1 MEHYL
6 KNWLGEFPNLRFIL
20 SAEDKKVLDT
30 INPYKYKD
38 HNLTRETEVI
48 RIINDHKP
56 QAWKWVR
63 LYPNLKNLPA
73 EDYAILDHI
82 VTTDYM
88 TEITEDDVRRIIAYR
103 KENIRKEKA
112 KQVEDNARLYYQNH
126 ADEIAEEER
135 TRTRLSKVPQWTTV
149 IGTSFVTAGIAM
161 HGTAIAPLPYFIIG
175 IPTIVL
181 PWLVC
186 SLAMKRLDYNS
197 ITPRP
202 SKDDTKLGFL
212 SVAFIA
218 LFYIGLLGLGV
229 LLGTVFVWERLGWGS
244 AEPVFWTGLL
254 SIIGAASLFI
264 LFAIA
269 TPSKE

>member
-20 SAEDKKVLDT
+20 SVEDKKVLDT

-38 HNLTRETEVI
+38 HNLTKETEVI
-48 RIINDHKP
+48 RIINEHKP
-56 QAWKWVR
+56 QAWKWIK
-63 LYPNLKNLPA
+63 LYPNLKNLSA
-73 EDYAILDHI
+73 EDHAILNHI
-82 VTTDYM
+82 VPTDYM

-112 KQVEDNARLYYQNH
+112 KQIEDNARLYYQNH

-135 TRTRLSKVPQWTTV
+135 RRTRISKIPQWTTV
-149 IGTSFVTAGIAM
+149 IGTSFITAGIAM
-161 HGTAIAPLPYFIIG
+161 HGASVAPLPYFIIG

-181 PWLVC
+181 PWLMC
-186 SLAMKRLDYNS
+186 SLAIKKLDYNS
-197 ITPRP
+197 IAPRP
-202 SKDDTKLGFL
+202 NKNDIEFGFL
-212 SVAFIA
+212 SIAFIV

-229 LLGTVFVWERLGWGS
+229 LFGAALIWERTDWS
-244 AEPVFWTGLL
+244 NAESTFWTGLF

-264 LFAIA
+264 MFAIA
-269 TPSKE
+269 TPSKK

>member
-6 KNWLGEFPNLRFIL
+6 RNWLGEFPNLRFIL

-56 QAWKWVR
+56 QAWKWVK
-63 LYPNLKNLPA
+63 LYPNLRNLSA

-82 VTTDYM
+82 VPTDYM
-88 TEITEDDVRRIIAYR
+88 TEITENDVRRIIAYR

-112 KQVEDNARLYYQNH
+112 KQVEDSARLYYQNH

-135 TRTRLSKVPQWTTV
+135 TRTRLSKIPQWTTV
-149 IGTSFVTAGIAM
+149 LGTSFITAGIAM

-175 IPTIVL
+175 ISTIVL
-181 PWLVC
+181 PWLGC
-186 SLAMKRLDYNS
+186 SLAMKKLDS
-197 ITPRP
+197 DSVTPHLG
-202 SKDDTKLGFL
+202 KDGTKLGFL

-229 LLGTVFVWERLGWGS
+229 LLGTTLVWERLGWGN
-244 AEPVFWTGLL
+244 AEPVFWIGLL

-264 LFAIA
+264 IFAIA